1 MRREEALA
9 FALGGGMNSIIVRDD
24 ETAATCIKW
33 LRDNRAGRATFLPL
47 NKLTVRRPGGKAV
60 MTARQDGVVGFA
72 FDLLDYDESI
82 ESAVKHAVRDTLIVR
97 DMGTARRHMGG
108 VRMVTLDGS
117 ITEASGAMV
126 GGAVRGRRPQFGG
139 NIASFFASCLDAVG
153 ALCN

>member
-1 MRREEALA
+1 MSLKDSGEVPGILGPLGQLCGPKDSEHEEALA

-72 FDLLDYDESI
+72 FDLLDYDESTRVI
-82 ESAVKHAVRDTLIVR
+82 LAGR
-97 DMGTARRHMGG
+97 
-108 VRMVTLDGS
+108 DGS
-117 ITEASGAMV
+117 KGAALAAEMGSSVTSNSVASS
-126 GGAVRGRRPQFGG
+126 R
-139 NIASFFASCLDAVG
+139 
-153 ALCN
+153 